1 MGLFQVPTLESSN
14 SQPGFDFPRSLTEKY
29 RPTAIADF
37 VGLDGVKKAMA
48 NLAEKP
54 RSCGLLFDGPSGTGK
69 TSMALALAAAIPA
82 ELHHIPSQDCT
93 LERLKAVRSMCQ
105 RHAVDIANNW
115 QSLPF
120 HLVLVDEADKMTE
133 AAYIA
138 FLSYLDGTNS
148 PPNTIFV
155 FTTNDSSRF
164 EPRFLSRLLSFKF
177 SSYGMKAEAA
187 GLLERIWGNEA
198 PAEAEKPNFGRMVMD
213 QQNNVRGAIMALE
226 AKLMEV

>member
-14 SQPGFDFPRSLTEKY
+14 SQSGFDFPRSLTEKY

-37 VGLDGVKKAMA
+37 VGLDGVKRAMT
-48 NLAEKP
+48 NLVVKP

-93 LERLKAVRSMCQ
+93 LDRIKAVRSTCQ
-105 RHAVDIANNW
+105 YYPM
-115 QSLPF
+115 SGYKF
-120 HLVLVDEADKMTE
+120 HLVLVDEADRMSE

-164 EPRFLSRLLSFKF
+164 EQRFTQRLLPFKF
-177 SSYGMKAEAA
+177 SSYGMKTETAA
-187 GLLERIWGNEA
+187 LLERVWDAEA
-198 PAEAEKPNFGRMVMD
+198 PAGAEKPNFGRIVMD
-213 QQNNVRGAIMALE
+213 QNNSVRGALMSLE
-226 AKLMEV
+226 TKLMEV